1 MSRHRRRH
9 QHRRDQKRNTGGTST
24 DSRSYHYRSDSKP
37 QSFTIG
43 AVFAASRIGVQGP
56 GHPPAG
62 APFEERLAPYAG
74 LVDSFLRSSIEQLGE
89 NVDVSYMKADFQR
102 FVAERM
108 LLAGMNALLGSNAGS
123 SRCSEMLEELVG
135 LVEKARYGQRSH
147 FRGPNLKGP
156 MKQALREHASM
167 IPGALQ
173 GP

>member
-9 QHRRDQKRNTGGTST
+9 QHRRDHKRNAGSSSV
-24 DSRSYHYRSDSKP
+24 DSRSYHYRSDSKSH
-37 QSFTIG
+37 SFTIG

-56 GHPPAG
+56 GHPPAD
-62 APFEERLAPYAG
+62 ASFEERLAPYLG
-74 LVDSFLRSSIEQLGE
+74 VVDSFIRNSVNQLGE

-108 LLAGMNALLGSNAGS
+108 LLAGMSALLGSNAS
-123 SRCSEMLEELVG
+123 PARCAELIEELVE
-135 LVEKARYGQRSH
+135 LAEKSRYGRRLE
-147 FRGPNLKGP
+147 FRGPRLKGP
-156 MKQALREHASM
+156 MEQALRDHASM